1 MTAKGLEKN
10 NTILW
15 PCCLKRYVIKNLR
28 TLVLLYSE
36 ALTRVASD
44 NMLTIETSFIRMTHL
59 CKVNLEKNL
68 AWYFSQKQLTLVLQL
83 FTMILLI
90 NERHPLRLCFTI
102 NNCPELFLP
111 SMTLAMN
118 TMTERIPP
126 WQFYILGFIR
136 QIFVVKSPKKQWIAQ
151 TINPN
156 YLSKVKTRSLV
167 CFCIG

>member
-68 AWYFSQKQLTLVLQL
+68 A
-83 FTMILLI
+83 
-90 NERHPLRLCFTI
+90 
-102 NNCPELFLP
+102 
-111 SMTLAMN
+111 
-118 TMTERIPP
+118 
-126 WQFYILGFIR
+126 
-136 QIFVVKSPKKQWIAQ
+136 
-151 TINPN
+151 
-156 YLSKVKTRSLV
+156 
-167 CFCIG
+167 